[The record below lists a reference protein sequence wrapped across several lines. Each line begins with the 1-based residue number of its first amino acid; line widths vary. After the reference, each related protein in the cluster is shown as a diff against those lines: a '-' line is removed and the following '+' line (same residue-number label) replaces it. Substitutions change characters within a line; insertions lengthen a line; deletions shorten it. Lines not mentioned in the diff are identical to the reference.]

1 MAITTCPNCEARTL
15 PGDVSCRKCKY
26 DFISG
31 RQLTGTS
38 EGAARRRA
46 LAVGGTAAGVVL
58 VLVAIFASFY
68 IASVGTPEALRD
80 DDHPCLDSLRVMQP
94 RVLAS
99 RARGNPIPMCRTG
112 TSPTD
117 CWAEAD
123 ITAAMVSAIV
133 EGLEMRLEETTDG
146 FELRCRADLDGDGD
160 RALYEANERTAGVR
174 ITASGVR

>member
-1 MAITTCPNCEARTL
+1 
-15 PGDVSCRKCKY
+15 
-26 DFISG
+26 
-31 RQLTGTS
+31 
-38 EGAARRRA
+38 
-46 LAVGGTAAGVVL
+46 
-58 VLVAIFASFY
+58 
-68 IASVGTPEALRD
+68 
-80 DDHPCLDSLRVMQP
+80 
-94 RVLAS
+94 
-99 RARGNPIPMCRTG
+99 MCRTG